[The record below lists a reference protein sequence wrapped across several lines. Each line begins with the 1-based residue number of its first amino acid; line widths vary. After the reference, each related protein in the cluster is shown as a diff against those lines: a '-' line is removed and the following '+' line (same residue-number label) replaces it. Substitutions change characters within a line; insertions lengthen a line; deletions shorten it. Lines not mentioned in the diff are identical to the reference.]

1 MKYPDEMNR
10 KGLLFSNED
19 QTVGHRKQAYFAVQ
33 NLASLFDNSLK
44 RIKDFSYETNCIQK
58 NSAFA
63 FQKLTDESD
72 IVVIWLHTN
81 RPVDYNS
88 TTPVDVKFKG
98 IKFRNPVLIDIRTG
112 VVFEIPRDSYNQKG
126 SFFGIRNLPVYDSPV
141 AVAEKSMIKI
151 LAGSP
156 E

>member
-1 MKYPDEMNR
+1 MKRLRDALAVVKKIGGESCR
-10 KGLLFSNED
+10 EGERLSFSNGREAW
-19 QTVGHRKQAYFAVQ
+19 R
-33 NLASLFDNSLK
+33 
-44 RIKDFSYETNCIQK
+44 
-58 NSAFA
+58 
-63 FQKLTDESD
+63 
-72 IVVIWLHTN
+72 HTN

-98 IKFRNPVLIDIRTG
+98 IKFRNPVLVDIRTG